1 MMPLLTHIV
10 FEAELALN
18 IADAFSVA
26 SEFALAFSIR
36 KMDRENLRIV
46 LNLTSMP
53 SRFVFFTWVKAH
65 VVRVLFQDEHCSL
78 VRVQAKRAVSPHHF
92 LRLPFFWAHRIDP
105 TELARILK
113 AHFGRYETAS
123 REKVYDD
130 DFPVRSGGAL

>member
-53 SRFVFFTWVKAH
+53 SRFAFFTWVKAY
-65 VVRVLFQDEHCSL
+65 VIRVLFLDEHCSL
-78 VRVQAKRAVSPHHF
+78 VRVQAKRAASPHHL
-92 LRLPFFWAHRIDP
+92 LRLPFFMAHRIEPD
-105 TELARILK
+105 ELSRSLK
-113 AHFGRYETAS
+113 FHFSRYETAC
-123 REKVYDD
+123 RERVFDD
-130 DFPVRSGGAL
+130 DGPV